1 LTAQAQAAE
10 KTLAVQKGLT
20 TEQQKQAVEI
30 QKQIGLSQQK
40 IDNLINE
47 QKLAK

>member
-20 TEQQKQAVEI
+20 IEQQKQAVEI
-30 QKQIGLSQQK
+30 QKQIGLETQK
-40 IDNLINE
+40 IEDL
-47 QKLAK
+47 